1 MYKLQ
6 KKDLFYY
13 LFLLIPFTY
22 LIGIFVTELFA
33 AFMILFFLI
42 KNRDLDYFKDQKFI
56 LLLFFSVYVAIN
68 GLAQID
74 DNLRISSLFHFRY
87 LIFSLS
93 IVFFLIYFYNKKTK
107 S

>member
-22 LIGIFVTELFA
+22 LIGIFVTELFV
-33 AFMILFFLI
+33 AFMMLFFLI
-42 KNRDLDYFKDQKFI
+42 KNREIDYFKDQKFI

-87 LIFSLS
+87 LI
-93 IVFFLIYFYNKKTK
+93 
-107 S
+107 